1 MNHEEIF
8 DYVLAVYNVALGVD
22 EIINIVSNNL
32 NVDHYVTNKYTS

>member
-1 MNHEEIF
+1 MKHEEIF

-22 EIINIVSNNL
+22 EIIDIVSNDL

>member
-1 MNHEEIF
+1 MKHEEIF

-32 NVDHYVTNKYTS
+32 NVDNYVTYKYTS

>member
-22 EIINIVSNNL
+22 EIINIVSNTL

>member
-1 MNHEEIF
+1 MKHEEMF

>member
-1 MNHEEIF
+1 MKHEEIF

>member
-22 EIINIVSNNL
+22 EIINIVSNKL

>member
-1 MNHEEIF
+1 MKHEEIF

-22 EIINIVSNNL
+22 EIIDIVSNNL

>member
-22 EIINIVSNNL
+22 EIINIVPNNL